1 MGYHL
6 KRVVSPKSWG
16 ITRKTDKFVTKT
28 SPGPHNKNA
37 LPIVVWAR
45 DQMGLVRNMKE
56 AKHILRERE
65 IIVNGRP
72 VRHPEMGIG
81 IFDIVSIPKSGKHFR
96 ILRDKKGRHVTIPI
110 DEAAAAS
117 RLVKITNKTIVRG
130 GKIQLNLRDG
140 SNIITDKPYKSGDSI
155 VLSLKEG
162 EKNQIIDHFPFVTGN
177 MAMIIGGKHS
187 GVVGRIT
194 ETIKVPGSLPNRVLL
209 RDENSGETFET
220 IDEYVVM
227 VGRESPAIDR
237 WGIEE

>member
-1 MGYHL
+1 MGHHL

-16 ITRKTDKFVTKT
+16 IARKTAKFVTKT

-45 DQMGLVRNMKE
+45 DQMGIVRNMKE
-56 AKHILRERE
+56 AKHIIRERE

-72 VRHPEMGIG
+72 VRHPDMGIG
-81 IFDIVSIPKSGKHFR
+81 IFDIVSIPKSGQHYR

-110 DEAAAAS
+110 DEAAASS
-117 RLVKITNKTIVRG
+117 RLVKIINKTIVKG

-140 SNIITDKPYKSGDSI
+140 SNILTDKSYKPGDSV

-162 EKNQIIDHFPFVTGN
+162 HKNEIIDHFPFQAGN

-187 GVVGRIT
+187 GVVGRIV
-194 ETIKVPGSLPNRVLL
+194 ERIPVPGSLPNRVILK
-209 RDENSGETFET
+209 DERSGETFET

-227 VGRESPAIDR
+227 VGRETPAIDR

>member
-1 MGYHL
+1 MGHHL

-16 ITRKTDKFVTKT
+16 ISRKTDQFVTKT

-45 DQMGLVRNMKE
+45 DQMGIVRNMKE
-56 AKHILRERE
+56 VKHVLRARD

-72 VRHPEMGIG
+72 VRHSDMGIG
-81 IFDIVSIPKSGKHFR
+81 IFDIVSIPKSGKHYR
-96 ILRDKKGRHVTIPI
+96 ILRDKKGRHVSIPI
-110 DEAAAAS
+110 DEEAASS
-117 RLVKITNKTIVRG
+117 RLVKITNKTIVKG

-140 SNIITDKPYKSGDSI
+140 SNVITDQQYKSGDSI
-155 VLSLKEG
+155 VLSLKDG
-162 EKNQIIDHFPFVTGN
+162 EKNKIVGHFPFQTGN

-187 GVVGRIT
+187 GIVGRVTECIT
-194 ETIKVPGSLPNRVLL
+194 VPGSLPNRVILK
-209 RDENSGETFET
+209 DEQSGETFET
-220 IDEYVVM
+220 IEEYVVM

>member
-1 MGYHL
+1 MGHHL

-16 ITRKTDKFVTKT
+16 IARKTDKFVTKT

-37 LPIVVWAR
+37 LPIIVWAR
-45 DQMGLVRNMKE
+45 DHMGIVRNMKE
-56 AKHILRERE
+56 AKYVLRERN

-72 VRHPEMGIG
+72 VRHTDMGIG
-81 IFDIVSIPKSGKHFR
+81 IFDIVSIPKSGKHYR
-96 ILRDKKGRHVTIPI
+96 ILRDKKGRHVSIPI
-110 DEAAAAS
+110 DEEAASS
-117 RLVKITNKTIVRG
+117 RLVKITNKTIVKG
-130 GKIQLNLRDG
+130 GKTQLNLRDG
-140 SNIITDKPYKSGDSI
+140 SNILTDKSYNSGDSI

-162 EKNQIIDHFPFVTGN
+162 QKNQIVDHFPFQTGN

-194 ETIKVPGSLPNRVLL
+194 ECITVPGSLSNRVILK
-209 RDENSGETFET
+209 DEQSGEIFET
-220 IDEYVVM
+220 IAEYVVM

>member
-1 MGYHL
+1 MGHHL

-16 ITRKTDKFVTKT
+16 IARKTDKFVTKT

-45 DQMGLVRNMKE
+45 DQMGIVRNMKE

-65 IIVNGRP
+65 IIVNGRA
-72 VRHPEMGIG
+72 VRHPDMGIG
-81 IFDIVSIPKSGKHFR
+81 IFDIVSIPKSGKHYR

-110 DEAAAAS
+110 DEEAASS
-117 RLVKITNKTIVRG
+117 RLVKITNKTIVKG
-130 GKIQLNLRDG
+130 GRIQLNLRDG
-140 SNIITDKPYKSGDSI
+140 SNVLTDKPYKPGDSI
-155 VLSLKEG
+155 VLSLKE
-162 EKNQIIDHFPFVTGN
+162 EQKNEIIDHFPFQTGN

-187 GVVGRIT
+187 GVVGRIV
-194 ETIKVPGSLPNRVLL
+194 EKIPVPGSLPNRVIL
-209 RDENSGETFET
+209 RDERTGESFET

-227 VGRESPAIDR
+227 VGRESPAIER

>member
-1 MGYHL
+1 MGHHL

>member
-1 MGYHL
+1 MGHHL

-16 ITRKTDKFVTKT
+16 IARKTDKFVTKT

-45 DQMGLVRNMKE
+45 DQMGIVRNMKE

-65 IIVNGRP
+65 IIVNGRA
-72 VRHPEMGIG
+72 VRHPDMGIG
-81 IFDIVSIPKSGKHFR
+81 IFDIVSIPKSGKHYR

-110 DEAAAAS
+110 DEEAASS
-117 RLVKITNKTIVRG
+117 RLVKITNKTIVKG
-130 GKIQLNLRDG
+130 GKVQLNLRDG
-140 SNIITDKPYKSGDSI
+140 SNVLTDKPYKPGDSI

-162 EKNQIIDHFPFVTGN
+162 QKNEIIDHFPFQTGN

-187 GVVGRIT
+187 GVVGRIV
-194 ETIKVPGSLPNRVLL
+194 EKIPVPGSLPNRVILK
-209 RDENSGETFET
+209 DERTGESFET

-227 VGRESPAIDR
+227 VGRESPAIER

>member
-1 MGYHL
+1 MGHHL

-16 ITRKTDKFVTKT
+16 ISRKTEKFVTKT

-45 DQMGLVRNMKE
+45 DQMGIVRNMKE
-56 AKHILRERE
+56 VKHVLRERD
-65 IIVNGRP
+65 ILVNGRP
-72 VRHPEMGIG
+72 VRHPDMGIG
-81 IFDIVSIPKSGKHFR
+81 IFDIVSIPKSGKHYR
-96 ILRDKKGRHVTIPI
+96 ILRDKKGRHITVPI
-110 DEAAAAS
+110 DEEAASS
-117 RLVKITNKTIVRG
+117 RLVKITNKTLVKG

-140 SNIITDKPYKSGDSI
+140 SNVLTDKQYKPGDSI

-162 EKNQIIDHFPFVTGN
+162 QKNEIIDHFPFQAGN

-187 GVVGRIT
+187 GIVGRII
-194 ETIKVPGSLPNRVLL
+194 ERIAVPGSLSNRVILKNEMT
-209 RDENSGETFET
+209 DESFET

-227 VGRESPAIDR
+227 VGRESPAIEN

>member
-1 MGYHL
+1 MGHHL

-16 ITRKTDKFVTKT
+16 IARKSEKFVTKT

-45 DQMGLVRNMKE
+45 DQMGIVRNMKE
-56 AKHILRERE
+56 AKHVLRERE

-72 VRHPEMGIG
+72 VRHADMGIG
-81 IFDIVSIPKSGKHFR
+81 IFDIVSIPKSGKHYR

-110 DEAAAAS
+110 DEESASS
-117 RLVKITNKTIVRG
+117 RLVKITNKTIVKG
-130 GKIQLNLRDG
+130 GKTQLNLRDG
-140 SNIITDKPYKSGDSI
+140 SNVITDKQYKSGDSV

-162 EKNQIIDHFPFVTGN
+162 QANQIIDHFPFQTGN
-177 MAMIIGGKHS
+177 VAMIIGGKHS

-194 ETIKVPGSLPNRVLL
+194 ERISVPGSLSNRVILK
-209 RDENSGETFET
+209 DEQSGETFET
-220 IDEYVVM
+220 VEEYVVM

>member
-56 AKHILRERE
+56 AKHVLRERE
-65 IIVNGRP
+65 ILVNGRP
-72 VRHPEMGIG
+72 VRHPDMGIG

-110 DEAAAAS
+110 DETAASS

-140 SNIITDKPYKSGDSI
+140 SNVITDKSYKSGDSI

-162 EKNQIIDHFPFVTGN
+162 EKNQILDHFPFMTGN

-187 GVVGRIT
+187 GVVGRIM
-194 ETIKVPGSLPNRVLL
+194 ECIKVPGSLPNRVLL
-209 RDENSGETFET
+209 KDENSGETFET

>member
-1 MGYHL
+1 MGHHL
-6 KRVVSPKSWG
+6 KRVGSPKSWG
-16 ITRKTDKFVTKT
+16 ISRKAEKFVTKT

-45 DQMGLVRNMKE
+45 DLMGIVRNMKE
-56 AKHILRERE
+56 AKHVLRERQ

-72 VRHPEMGIG
+72 VRHADMGIG
-81 IFDIVSIPKSGKHFR
+81 IFDIVSIPKSGKHYR
-96 ILRDKKGRHVTIPI
+96 ILRDKKGRHISVPI
-110 DEAAAAS
+110 DEEAASS
-117 RLVKITNKTIVRG
+117 RLVKITNKTIVKG
-130 GKIQLNLRDG
+130 GKTQLNLRDG
-140 SNIITDKPYKSGDSI
+140 SNVITDRQFKSGDSI

-162 EKNQIIDHFPFVTGN
+162 EKDQIIEHFPFQAGN

-194 ETIKVPGSLPNRVLL
+194 ERIPVPGSLPNRVVFK
-209 RDENSGETFET
+209 DEQNGETFET
-220 IDEYVVM
+220 IEEYVVM